1 MAAITQLAAMAAC
14 PETRCADRTGTSPAA
29 HVLISRS
36 PRRPQFLAP
45 GAGLAALLVGTVRPN
60 VRWADPVPRGLG
72 GVVAV
77 LSTLR
82 LERKARTTPPRLP
95 STFAADGEAIAAEG
109 AARILQQ
116 HRGSSDIKA
125 MAQAIVADHRTRKA
139 AIPGIGHPIHKPIDP
154 RTPRLFQLAKEQGYY
169 GTACELMLA
178 IAAEAEHSTGKSL
191 PVNATGAIAAI
202 ATELGLDWR
211 MCRGIAVMGRA
222 IGLVGHI
229 AEEIRNPVATEI
241 WQRLDDEVGQAHLH
255 LPNLG

>member
-1 MAAITQLAAMAAC
+1 MNDN
-14 PETRCADRTGTSPAA
+14 TRA
-29 HVLISRS
+29 HL
-36 PRRPQFLAP
+36 LAP
-45 GAGLAALLVGTVRPN
+45 GIATRLADKICGTTAAQVTPEALQWAVTAVVDTLAVTYLGAPEAMNAAVAAGLCGRGSVFVGT
-60 VRWADPVPRGLG
+60 
-72 GVVAV
+72 
-77 LSTLR
+77 
-82 LERKARTTPPRLP
+82 
-95 STFAADGEAIAAEG
+95 AEG

-116 HRGSSDIKA
+116 HRGSGDIKA
-125 MAQAIVADHRTRKA
+125 VAQAIVADHRTRKA

-241 WQRLDDEVGQAHLH
+241 WQRLDDEVGQAHSH